1 MLVVTGGAQADTDP
15 PEFASA
21 GAVNEG
27 SLHFLTAQPARPP
40 HHHQNHIRIDAD
52 SLASGWVHLKQCHD
66 QLDAVPRAQVT
77 FREGHVRDLRV
88 DDTREIDSAWVEGA
102 SVQMAGVKRGARL
115 CLSADTRALRDR
127 GDGFFVLQNGPYLR
141 RFLDGYYPLQVNLQ
155 VVYPPALLH
164 VVDVSPAPQ
173 PGLTVDAQVGSVQL
187 EALFEGSLTT
197 LIQFRRE

>member
-1 MLVVTGGAQADTDP
+1 MLGSAAHADPEP

-21 GAVNEG
+21 SAVNEG
-27 SLHFLTAQPARPP
+27 SLHFLTAPTARPP
-40 HHHQNHIRIDAD
+40 HHHQNHIRIEAD
-52 SLASGWVHLKQCHD
+52 SLASGWVRLKQCHD

-88 DDTREIDSAWVEGA
+88 DEVRGIDSAWVEGA
-102 SVQMAGVKRGARL
+102 SVQLAGVQRGARL

-127 GDGFFVLQNGPYLR
+127 GNGFFVLQNGPYLR
-141 RFLDGYYPLQVNLQ
+141 RFLDGYYPLLVNLQ
-155 VVYPPALLH
+155 VVYPPALLD

-173 PGLTVDAQVGSVQL
+173 PGLTVNDQAGSLQL